1 MTAYEGF
8 TTLLVEKKE
17 KYVIVT
23 LNRPKVMNTMNDA
36 MKDELVTLFR
46 ALEKDPEVFGVILTG
61 EGRAFCAGTDVS
73 QGQNAGGN
81 PLLNMRDYV
90 GWSHDVYSVIESYP
104 HPVIAAVNGYA
115 LGGGTELCLVSDLR
129 IASTAAV
136 FGLPES
142 NLGVIPCYGGT
153 QRLPRL
159 IGTGYAK
166 DMIFTGRHVKA
177 EEAKEMRL
185 VNEVVAPEELMNA
198 AESKMQQIVAKAPLA
213 VKLAKAAINKGVEMP
228 LHYALEMEMDMTG
241 LLAGTEDA
249 REGGM
254 AFFQKRPP
262 EFKNK

>member
-36 MKDELVTLFR
+36 MKEELVTLFR

-136 FGLPES
+136 FQLP
-142 NLGVIPCYGGT
+142 
-153 QRLPRL
+153 
-159 IGTGYAK
+159 A
-166 DMIFTGRHVKA
+166 
-177 EEAKEMRL
+177 
-185 VNEVVAPEELMNA
+185 
-198 AESKMQQIVAKAPLA
+198 
-213 VKLAKAAINKGVEMP
+213 
-228 LHYALEMEMDMTG
+228 
-241 LLAGTEDA
+241 
-249 REGGM
+249 
-254 AFFQKRPP
+254 
-262 EFKNK
+262 